1 MNTIFIRSPFFITV
15 NEVGQVGSKVELF
28 IWNNPDTIPT
38 DPTYTLKKNIASTTQ
53 TENTYNISN
62 YCKEFIKHIFP
73 EYSDETPKPE
83 DFNNYCNVTVKRY
96 KLVGTTYSLLDTTD
110 YIAVEGYTSYLGGV
124 NQYSISDVVP
134 LFNSDIVLNLQENQ
148 LIYVNALFN
157 VGSYTWSTSLNDY
170 DFDVLDSP
178 KIMMLPLYYDINNNI
193 NEILWGANS
202 TKVYLNEI
210 CEPKYTPLVCSFV
223 NRFGGWSFINF
234 FKAQVNSIE
243 VKGSEYN
250 HYSDTIN
257 YNVYEGQRKT
267 FNLNGNQKVKLNTGW
282 IPQNYSELI
291 QDLLLSETILLDNK
305 PAKLTTKSTNL
316 KTSLQDKNI
325 NYEMEF
331 EYAYSLINNNI

>member
-1 MNTIFIRSPFFITV
+1 MNTIFIRSPFFISV

-38 DPTYTLKKNIASTTQ
+38 DPTYTLKKNVASATQ

-83 DFNNYCNVTVKRY
+83 EFSNYCNVTVKRY
-96 KLVGTTYSLLDTTD
+96 KLVGTTYTLLDTID
-110 YIAVEGYTSYLGGV
+110 YIAVEGYTNYFNGV

-134 LFNSDIVLNLQENQ
+134 LFNSNIVLNLQENQ

-157 VGSYTWSTSLNDY
+157 VGSYTWSTALNDY

-178 KIMMLPLYYDINNNI
+178 KIIKLPLYYDVSYSV
-193 NEILWGANS
+193 NEILWGVNS
-202 TKVYLNEI
+202 TEVYLNEI
-210 CEPKYTPLVCSFV
+210 CEPKYAPVVCSFV

-234 FKAQVNSIE
+234 FKAQVNNIE
-243 VKGSEYN
+243 VKGNEYN

-257 YNVYEGQRKT
+257 YIVFEGQTKI
-267 FNLNGNQKVKLNTGW
+267 FNLNGTQKVKLNTGW
-282 IPQNYSELI
+282 VNENYSELI
-291 QDLLLSETILLDNK
+291 QDLLLSETVLLNDA
-305 PAKLTTKSTNL
+305 PVTLITKSTNL

-331 EYAYSLINNNI
+331 KYAFGLINNNI